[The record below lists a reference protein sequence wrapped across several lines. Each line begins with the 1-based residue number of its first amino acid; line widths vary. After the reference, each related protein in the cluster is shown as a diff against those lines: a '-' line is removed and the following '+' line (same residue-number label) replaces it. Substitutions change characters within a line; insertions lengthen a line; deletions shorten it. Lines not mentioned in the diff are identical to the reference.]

1 MEKRNVSITLE
12 KAKEWYNKSG
22 KLKEVALQAYK
33 EEELID
39 WPTNINDPRLNLPVS
54 LSCIPVK
61 IIHQWKLYKLLE
73 LLNPK
78 SFDPGYNPFYVPRIW
93 WYKNKQLIP
102 SKEVFVGEVRT
113 IKNEILYVTVGG
125 ASDSGFGPGFFAGA
139 SADVFSLAWSYCG
152 VINQLKCATPEIQEH
167 LEKYFWKDIIKA
179 YYDETILKIEEIV

>member
-1 MEKRNVSITLE
+1 MENRNVSITLK
-12 KAKEWYNKSG
+12 KAKEWYQQG
-22 KLKEVALQAYK
+22 GDLKEIALQAYK
-33 EEELID
+33 EEELIG
-39 WPTNINDPRLNLPVS
+39 WPTDINDPKLNLPV
-54 LSCIPVK
+54 LLHCVNTK

-78 SFDPGYNPFYVPRIW
+78 SFDPGYNLFYIPRIW
-93 WYKNKQLIP
+93 WYKDKQSIP
-102 SKEVFVGEVRT
+102 SNEVFVGEVRT

-125 ASDSGFGPGFFAGA
+125 SSDYGFFAGLFA
-139 SADVFSLAWSYCG
+139 GHSYDGFSYAGSYCG